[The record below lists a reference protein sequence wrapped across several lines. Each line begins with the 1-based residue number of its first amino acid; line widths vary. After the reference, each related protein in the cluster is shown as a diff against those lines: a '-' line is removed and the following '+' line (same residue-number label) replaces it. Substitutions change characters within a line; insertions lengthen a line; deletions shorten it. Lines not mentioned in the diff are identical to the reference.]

1 MTHRATFRLLPLLLA
16 AVVSASAAEPASL
29 KPWSADYQA
38 SYMGMQAEGKMTLA
52 AQGDDRWKY
61 SLSIRNQLA
70 DISQSTVFDEH
81 QGRLRP
87 LSGND
92 RATALIKKRNVD
104 AVYDWNSGQATW
116 TGDLKPERRGPVQLK
131 QGDMDALLVN
141 LAVVRDLAD
150 GKPLKYRLVDE
161 GRVRPLNWEVVGK
174 EQVTVNGTP
183 REATKVVR
191 RTDKREMYVWI
202 VPGMPVPARIL
213 QKEDGR
219 ETINLLVRSIS
230 P

>member
-1 MTHRATFRLLPLLLA
+1 MTGPKRPLVPALALLLA
-16 AVVSASAAEPASL
+16 LGAGHADAANVLAPF
-29 KPWSADYQA
+29 SADYQA

-150 GKPLKYRLVDE
+150 GKPL
-161 GRVRPLNWEVVGK
+161 
-174 EQVTVNGTP
+174 
-183 REATKVVR
+183 
-191 RTDKREMYVWI
+191 
-202 VPGMPVPARIL
+202 
-213 QKEDGR
+213 
-219 ETINLLVRSIS
+219 
-230 P
+230 

>member
-1 MTHRATFRLLPLLLA
+1 MTLAGFSPIVRSLLLTATFVA
-16 AVVSASAAEPASL
+16 ASAMTAPVRALEPFA
-29 KPWSADYQA
+29 ADYQA

-104 AVYDWNSGQATW
+104 AVYD
-116 TGDLKPERRGPVQLK
+116 
-131 QGDMDALLVN
+131 
-141 LAVVRDLAD
+141 
-150 GKPLKYRLVDE
+150 
-161 GRVRPLNWEVVGK
+161 
-174 EQVTVNGTP
+174 
-183 REATKVVR
+183 
-191 RTDKREMYVWI
+191 
-202 VPGMPVPARIL
+202 
-213 QKEDGR
+213 
-219 ETINLLVRSIS
+219 
-230 P
+230 